1 MRKPWWLGL
10 VVGCAVVIAACGS
23 KDPDDGDNGEAG
35 EGGGRG
41 GKGGSA
47 GKGGTSADAGPG
59 IDGGSGSGGSGDP
72 DGGEPAECEHDAYLP
87 MAVGNSWTYRVIN
100 PVDGEST
107 KVNTIDREEEVGGT
121 GPNADLLA
129 FHALTTK
136 TSGAGMDMT
145 ESWQGVLDD
154 GSVVR
159 YREISYRAGSMVANG
174 EEHWDP
180 YKLRIDNS
188 PEHIEADATWNETY
202 EETKIDNGVPIS
214 AQRNDGWTIDD
225 VDVPC
230 GPVKGRMLSCIKV
243 SKSADGADT
252 GKTYWYAR
260 CVGKVREMGTQV
272 EELTD
277 YELH

>member
-1 MRKPWWLGL
+1 
-10 VVGCAVVIAACGS
+10 
-23 KDPDDGDNGEAG
+23 
-35 EGGGRG
+35 
-41 GKGGSA
+41 
-47 GKGGTSADAGPG
+47 
-59 IDGGSGSGGSGDP
+59 
-72 DGGEPAECEHDAYLP
+72 
-87 MAVGNSWTYRVIN
+87 MAVGNSWTYRVIS
-100 PVDGEST
+100 PVDGTST
-107 KVNTIDREEEVGGT
+107 KVNTIDGEEKVGGT
-121 GPNADLLA
+121 GPSADEVA

-145 ESWQGVLDD
+145 ESWQGVLED

-159 YREISYRAGSMVANG
+159 YREVSYKAGSTTSNG

-188 PEHIEADATWNETY
+188 AEHIEADASWDESY
-202 EETKIDNGVPIS
+202 SETKINNGVPIT
-214 AQRNDGWTIDD
+214 AARKDGWTVDG

-230 GPVKGRMLSCIKV
+230 GPVKGRMLSCIKL
-243 SKSADGADT
+243 SKAADGADS

-260 CVGKVREMGTQV
+260 CIGKVREMGTQV